1 MLIVRSLLFNVAFYA
16 NLILWLIIL
25 IPGFLVPRRVFIEL
39 VKVWG
44 RTSLWLLR
52 VIAGLLRADRGEVD
66 TTGQPAL
73 VFQDYRLLP
82 WRTVQGNV
90 ALPAELTGRGRDA
103 RQMLEQVGMAAHAER
118 HPHSLSGGMRARVA
132 IARALAQDAEVL
144 LMDEPFAALDA
155 LVRERFNL
163 ELRRLHHKDKRTTI
177 FVTHSIEE
185 AVYVSDRIVLLS
197 RRPGRVSRIIEPD
210 IPRDGTPDEIR
221 RDRRYLDTVEDIWD
235 GLKQFVD

>member
-1 MLIVRSLLFNVAFYA
+1 MILPAPSPATSQAPDVPDVAVRLTGVSVAFGGA
-16 NLILWLIIL
+16 AVLDGVDLEVKQGEFVALIG
-25 IPGFLVPRRVFIEL
+25 PSGGG
-39 VKVWG
+39 KS
-44 RTSLWLLR
+44 TLLR

-177 FVTHSIEE
+177 FVTSAELQ
-185 AVYVSDRIVLLS
+185 AVYIARAGEAAWLECVL
-197 RRPGRVSRIIEPD
+197 D
-210 IPRDGTPDEIR
+210 A
-221 RDRRYLDTVEDIWD
+221 
-235 GLKQFVD
+235 